1 MTSMVPINLQAQA
14 PQWQQ
19 SSQSCWRP
27 GSIKV
32 SPALK
37 GPQQRWQLSN
47 SEVEVNEVANAEA
60 EEVEA
65 DAGLVEEP
73 EAPET
78 PEIFKTKLKVH
89 RVRAQAMGSGLPA
102 TPDGKVQDILTCL
115 HSTRARSTGT
125 GGNLQD
131 SVRNPGN
138 VHGRSST
145 VNLATNETG
154 TSPNHQ

>member
-1 MTSMVPINLQAQA
+1 MEA
-14 PQWQQ
+14 
-19 SSQSCWRP
+19 
-27 GSIKV
+27 
-32 SPALK
+32 
-37 GPQQRWQLSN
+37 
-47 SEVEVNEVANAEA
+47 EEA
-60 EEVEA
+60 EEVVDPAEEV
-65 DAGLVEEP
+65 AGP
-73 EAPET
+73 EM
-78 PEIFKTKLKVH
+78 PEIFKTKLKVP
-89 RVRAQAMGSGLPA
+89 RARALVMGSGPPA

-154 TSPNHQ
+154 TSPKQNHPLQTKYT